1 MKILYVCGQINSPGG
16 IQRVAIDKANY
27 FCGLPDFEV
36 GILTSPSRDAEPYF
50 PIDSRVRVFV
60 APCTDQTENGTR
72 LSLFRRISQI
82 FKFRRFSR
90 EVIQDF
96 RPDIIV
102 HSGGYEIIYMWLLPG
117 IKKWICEFH
126 FSRGNQKWLPR
137 RNRSAMVIRKIVSKI
152 MDFLRTRA
160 DLFVV
165 LTKEDMKDWLESG
178 LNFKRIAQIYN
189 SIDFPPLKK
198 APRKKRIIAVGRL
211 DFQKRF
217 EDLIEIWALLEKDF
231 PEWEVDIYGEGK
243 DRKKLEGKIEY
254 HRLSRIFL
262 RGNSTEIPN
271 EMAASAI
278 FVMTS
283 GFEGQPMVL
292 LEAMASALPCISFDF
307 KCGPRDMISD
317 GETGFIVGNRDFKI
331 FAEKLAFL
339 MSNEEIREKMGE
351 AGNQMLKKKY
361 SMENIMKQWEEIYR
375 TL

>member
-16 IQRVAIDKANY
+16 VQRVAIDKANY
-27 FCGLPDFEV
+27 FCRQADFEV
-36 GILTSPSRDAEPYF
+36 GILTSPSRNAEPYF

-60 APCTDQTENGTR
+60 APCTDQTENCTR

-90 EVIQDF
+90 EVIRDF
-96 RPDIIV
+96 RPDIVV

-126 FSRGNQKWLPR
+126 FSRSNKKWLPK
-137 RNRSAMVIRKIVSKI
+137 RNRIAMAIRRIVSKV

-165 LTKEDMKDWLESG
+165 LTKEDMNDWLESG
-178 LNFKRIAQIYN
+178 LKFKRIAQIYN
-189 SIDFPPLKK
+189 SIDFPPQKEV
-198 APRKKRIIAVGRL
+198 PRKKRIIAVGRL

-217 EDLIEIWALLEKDF
+217 EDLIEIWKLLEKDF
-231 PEWEVDIYGEGK
+231 SEWEVDIYGEGE
-243 DRKKLEGKIEY
+243 DRKKLEEKIE
-254 HRLSRIFL
+254 RDGLSRIFL
-262 RGNSTEIPN
+262 RGNSTEIPK
-271 EMAASAI
+271 EMATSAI

-283 GFEGQPMVL
+283 GFEGQPIVL
-292 LEAMASALPCISFDF
+292 LEAMAAALPCISFDF

-317 GETGFIVGNRDFKI
+317 GETGFIVEKRDIKI

-339 MSNEEIREKMGE
+339 MSNKEVREKMGE
-351 AGNQMLKKKY
+351 AGNQILKKKY
-361 SMENIMKQWEEIYR
+361 SVENIMNQWKKIYH